1 MLLRLIKI
9 QAHRVFLGAVAF
21 PSLVLLISFIRSLWG
36 EAGWLYYGIVYWV
49 FFWVP
54 GIYFL
59 SWVYSL
65 IVTPLWVK
73 ILRLSFEIRF
83 LVGMYLCNALLAG
96 LIHIILFGGVDEIL
110 RYRKEQEFINYL
122 ILLSLLLLSITWFMV
137 GGLEEMKNWRRALLD
152 FWRGD

>member
-9 QAHRVFLGAVAF
+9 QAHRIFLGAVVV

-49 FFWVP
+49 VFWVP

-59 SWVYSL
+59 SWIYSL
-65 IVTPLWVK
+65 IITPLWIRV
-73 ILRLSFEIRF
+73 LRLSFELKLF
-83 LVGMYLCNALLAG
+83 LGLYLFNAFLAG
-96 LIHIILFGGVDEIL
+96 LIHIILFEGVDEIL

-122 ILLSLLLLSITWFMV
+122 ILLGLLLFSITWFMV
-137 GGLEEMKNWRRALLD
+137 GGLERMKRWGNSFMS